1 MGIEALDLTA
11 TANMMIVMI
20 GFLPHMFAAVLLL
33 FFGVL
38 LANFIAEAAL
48 IGTVN
53 AQIQEARLMPTSF
66 DGACSASRRRWC

>member
-1 MGIEALDLTA
+1 
-11 TANMMIVMI
+11 MMSVMI
-20 GFLPHMFAAVLLL
+20 GFLPHMLAADLLL

-53 AQIQEARLMPTSF
+53 AQIQEARIIASF
-66 DGACSASRRRWC
+66 IQWGVLIFTGAMVLT

>member
-1 MGIEALDLTA
+1 
-11 TANMMIVMI
+11 MMSVMI
-20 GFLPHMFAAVLLL
+20 GFLPYMLAAVQLL

-53 AQIQEARLMPTSF
+53 AQIQEARIIASF
-66 DGACSASRRRWC
+66 IQWGVLIFTGAMVLT